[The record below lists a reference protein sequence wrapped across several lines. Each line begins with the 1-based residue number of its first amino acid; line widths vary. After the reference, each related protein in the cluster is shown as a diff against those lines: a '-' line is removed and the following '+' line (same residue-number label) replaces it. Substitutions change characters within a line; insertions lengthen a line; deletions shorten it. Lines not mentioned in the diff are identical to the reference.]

1 MQKFGYVSDEGTIG
15 HWVKSEGDPVVAG
28 EVLVEIETE
37 KAIAELTAPVSG
49 ILFKILVAEGTTV
62 KIGKPIA
69 IITESREEVPDI
81 EAIMKEPAISRSEA
95 KIEVTAEIA
104 PEREEAGKPIMASPA
119 ARRMASEYEV
129 DLGKVQ
135 GRGPDGSVTRD
146 DVAAFIEKNKNE
158 EVIPLSGFKKA
169 MAERLT
175 YSVRTYAHVTTTW
188 EIDLTNLLELRN
200 SLKPEWAEQGTA
212 VTVTSFLIRA
222 VALALKDVPMLNS
235 SLDNGKIIVK
245 KYYNIGIATSV
256 KGSGE
261 GSEDKL
267 VIPVVKN
274 ADKKNLIEIA
284 QDLENL
290 VDKARSGSLT
300 HDDISGGTFTIS
312 NTGPL
317 GGAGVFTSIINP
329 PESAILGMGSG
340 VEKPVV
346 RDGKIVIRSIVPLCL
361 TYDHRIIL
369 PTQSAK
375 FRLRCKELLENP
387 RTLL

>member
-1 MQKFGYVSDEGTIG
+1 
-15 HWVKSEGDPVVAG
+15 
-28 EVLVEIETE
+28 
-37 KAIAELTAPVSG
+37 
-49 ILFKILVAEGTTV
+49 
-62 KIGKPIA
+62 
-69 IITESREEVPDI
+69 
-81 EAIMKEPAISRSEA
+81 
-95 KIEVTAEIA
+95 
-104 PEREEAGKPIMASPA
+104 
-119 ARRMASEYEV
+119 
-129 DLGKVQ
+129 
-135 GRGPDGSVTRD
+135 
-146 DVAAFIEKNKNE
+146 
-158 EVIPLSGFKKA
+158 
-169 MAERLT
+169 
-175 YSVRTYAHVTTTW
+175 
-188 EIDLTNLLELRN
+188 
-200 SLKPEWAEQGTA
+200 
-212 VTVTSFLIRA
+212 
-222 VALALKDVPMLNS
+222 
-235 SLDNGKIIVK
+235 
-245 KYYNIGIATSV
+245 V

-290 VDKARSGSLT
+290 VDKGRSGSLT